1 MKIYTERRG
10 NLRNNWRVFM
20 RLCRPSSQTSTL
32 FFQLAPPLEFSLFVS
47 GLCLGSR
54 GFWGLSSC
62 SRSYRSRCSPGSSSS
77 SQQQPQLVWKL
88 RPEAAA
94 NELWAFFF
102 WTKYSGGLPSPTRG
116 HHFPICLILS
126 DRCLAS
132 ILIHCFCTGQKVQR
146 FFVLGVCRSDFTC
159 QLKWRTVMANR

>member
-94 NELWAFFF
+94 NEPWAFFFF

-116 HHFPICLILS
+116 HHFPICLIRS

-132 ILIHCFCTGQKVQR
+132 ILIHCFCTGPKGSE
-146 FFVLGVCRSDFTC
+146 VLCAGSRSDFTC
-159 QLKWRTVMANR
+159 QLKWRTVMVNR

>member
-20 RLCRPSSQTSTL
+20 RLCRPSSQPSTL

-94 NELWAFFF
+94 NEPWAFFF
-102 WTKYSGGLPSPTRG
+102 L
-116 HHFPICLILS
+116 
-126 DRCLAS
+126 D
-132 ILIHCFCTGQKVQR
+132 KVQWRPPITNQRSPLPNLLNTLRPLFGKYFNTLFLHGPKR
-146 FFVLGVCRSDFTC
+146 FRGSLC
-159 QLKWRTVMANR
+159 WETVVVTLHVS